1 MSESGGGLRM
11 GWDDLG
17 FLTPQAVAGPIS
29 LKAIKVCPFNPEPEE
44 VVQNEDK
51 LAEIFLSETPKYEPL
66 VGRYHDAYIGYSN
79 AFRHSSS
86 SGGIATYVFYQLL
99 KTKAV
104 DHLFVVV
111 GEGSEFKYSIFSD
124 PDQITDISKTRY
136 YPVTLEALF
145 EEIEKT
151 EGTIAVSGV
160 ACFIKAL
167 RLKQHYVP
175 SLKVRI
181 PFMVGII
188 CGGLKS
194 RFFTE
199 FLSQSAGIHSGYVDQ
214 EYRIKDPQSTASD
227 YSFGATDESGARHQ
241 MKMSKVGDMWGSG
254 LFKAEAC
261 DYCTDVLTELADIS
275 VGDAWLPEYRKD
287 GLGNSVVITRSQLA
301 EKIIQ
306 SGMENGELSAAK
318 VASRKIVDSQKGSFN
333 HRQDAAKFRSWV
345 GRMRGIH
352 VPPIRPR
359 ILRSISFPS
368 AVVQLQRL
376 VTRSKSLSY
385 WKEKPEVATFNK
397 QISKHLVILKLIQ
410 KFYNLVRSR

>member
-1 MSESGGGLRM
+1 M
-11 GWDDLG
+11 GWDDAG
-17 FLTPQAVAGPIS
+17 FLTPRVVAGPVS
-29 LKAIKVCPFNPEPEE
+29 LNAIKVCPFNPEPEE
-44 VVQNEDK
+44 AVQNEDK
-51 LAEIFLSETPKYEPL
+51 LAEIFLADTPKYEPL
-66 VGRYHDAYIGYSN
+66 IGRFHDTYIGYSQDY
-79 AFRHSSS
+79 RHSSS

-99 KTKAV
+99 KTKTV

-111 GEGSEFKYSIFSD
+111 GEGSEFRYGIFSD
-124 PDQITDISKTRY
+124 PDKVTDISKTRY
-136 YPVTLEALF
+136 YPVSLEALF
-145 EEIEKT
+145 EVIERT
-151 EGTIAVSGV
+151 EGAIAVSGV

-199 FLSQSAGIHSGYVDQ
+199 FLSQSAGIPSGYVDQ

-227 YSFGATDESGARHQ
+227 YSFGATDENGARHQ
-241 MKMSKVGDMWGSG
+241 MKMSKVGDMWGTG

-287 GLGNSVVITRSQLA
+287 GLGNSVFITRSTLA

-306 SGMENGELSAAK
+306 SGIENGEISVAQ
-318 VASRKIVDSQKGSFN
+318 VASRKVIDSQKASFN
-333 HRQDAAKFRSWV
+333 HRQDAAKLRNWV
-345 GRMRGIH
+345 GRMRGIQ
-352 VPPIRPR
+352 VPPTRAR
-359 ILRSISFPS
+359 VLRSISFPS

-385 WKEKPEVATFNK
+385 WKEKPEVTSFNK
-397 QISKHLVILKLIQ
+397 KISKHLLLLKLVQ
-410 KFYNLVRSR
+410 KLYNLVRSR